1 MPRTGRA
8 TRIGAVVTAAA
19 LALSLAACAPD
30 SGPTVDLPAQVDAAL
45 ADDTQAQLQ
54 AAVDRAVAAS
64 GASGALVGVWAPW
77 AGTWLS
83 AEGTVAPGAA
93 GVDAGASFTAG
104 SITRA
109 MTCDVL
115 YGLVADGVVKLEDS
129 VSTYVSGV
137 PALEGITLAQLCNS
151 TSGLAPYTPAV
162 FNRIIATPERAWNAR
177 ELVGYGITR
186 PGTAAGSFADSDTG
200 YALLGIALE
209 RASRESMQAL
219 YARYVF
225 DPIGMPDTSLPASA
239 AATVH
244 GLWSPN
250 NAEGAVECAAPVD
263 LGDLSPTVANTAG
276 GVVSDLEDL
285 GRYTQALALGARAY
299 DKGDRFEAPLPAAG
313 DAASW
318 FTATGGTYQAGTL
331 VGQYGSVPGFLTAA
345 FADRNT
351 GMTIVVAL
359 NNSRASDVLVRA
371 LAWEL
376 AAITSKAPAAAGH
389 TAPDAGLP
397 WTAEDMGAQV
407 TAAAVCP
414 IP

>member
-1 MPRTGRA
+1 M
-8 TRIGAVVTAAA
+8 TAAA
-19 LALSLAACAPD
+19 LALSLAACAPE
-30 SGPTVDLPAQVDAAL
+30 SGPTVDLPAQVDAAF

-64 GASGALVGVWAPW
+64 GASGAVVGVWAPW
-77 AGTWLS
+77 AGTWL
-83 AEGTVAPGAA
+83 AGAGTVAPGAA
-93 GVDAGASFTAG
+93 GVDDGASFTAG

-115 YGLVADGVVKLEDS
+115 YGMVADGVVKLEDS
-129 VSTYVSGV
+129 VATYVPGV

-151 TSGLAPYTPAV
+151 TSGLAPYLPAV
-162 FNRIIATPERAWNAR
+162 FGRIIATPDRVWNER

-186 PGTAAGSFADSDTG
+186 AGTAPGSFADSDTG
-200 YALLGIALE
+200 YVLLGIALE
-209 RASRESMQAL
+209 RASRVSIEAL
-219 YARYVF
+219 YEKYVF

-239 AATVH
+239 AASMH

-250 NAEGAVECAAPVD
+250 NAEGAVECAAPID
-263 LGDLSPTVANTAG
+263 LSDLSPTVEHTAG

-285 GRYTQALALGARAY
+285 GRYTQALALGVRSY
-299 DKGDRFEAPLPAAG
+299 DKGGRFDAPLPAAG

-331 VGQYGSVPGFLTAA
+331 VGQYGSIPGFLTAA

-351 GMTIVVAL
+351 GMTVVVAL

-376 AAITSKAPAAAGH
+376 AAITSKAPAATGQ

-397 WTAEDMGAQV
+397 WTADDMAAQV

>member
-8 TRIGAVVTAAA
+8 TRIGAVVAAAA

-30 SGPTVDLPAQVDAAL
+30 SGPTVDLPAQTDAAFP
-45 ADDTQAQLQ
+45 DDTQAQLQ

-77 AGTWLS
+77 AGTWTS
-83 AEGTVAPGAA
+83 AGGTVAPGAGA
-93 GVDAGASFTAG
+93 VDTDSSFMAG

-109 MTCDVL
+109 MTCDVF
-115 YGLVADGVVKLEDS
+115 YGMIADGIVKIDDS
-129 VSTYVSGV
+129 VSTYVAGV

-162 FNRIIATPERAWNAR
+162 FNRIIATPARVWNAR

-186 PGTAAGSFADSDTG
+186 PGTAPGTFADSDTG
-200 YALLGIALE
+200 YVLLGIALE
-209 RASRESMQAL
+209 RASRQSIETL
-219 YARYVF
+219 YEKYVF
-225 DPIGMPDTSLPASA
+225 EPIGMPDTSLPATASA
-239 AATVH
+239 QVH

-250 NAEGAVECAAPVD
+250 NAEGAVECAAPID
-263 LGDLSPTVANTAG
+263 LSDLSPTVEHAAG

-299 DKGDRFEAPLPAAG
+299 DKSGRFDAPLPAAG

-318 FTATGGTYQAGTL
+318 FTATGGAYQAGTL
-331 VGQYGSVPGFLTAA
+331 LGQYGSVPGFLTAA

-376 AAITSKAPAAAGH
+376 AAITSKAPAASGQ

-397 WTAEDMGAQV
+397 WTADDMAAQV
-407 TAAAVCP
+407 AAAAVCP